1 MAVKQYDYATQKNV
15 KLSDHLSVWE
25 FAAASDYNGN
35 YPATILID
43 DGLPKIFEN
52 VYAHFKCSKGVL
64 SSGYRTPACDKSVGG
79 SGSGPH
85 TKGIA
90 MDVCFYDQKGNPIPS
105 RIIACYLQDIGIK
118 GIGVYCGGTTNW
130 THFDMRTDSVW
141 YGDERDYSQ
150 YHNDYYSYT
159 HTTEAEVWPNG
170 KDNPVSPISSNPNN
184 SKVDPPVITYRI
196 RSTNVWSKELTGPTK
211 FEGSPITDIAMKVSR
226 GSIRY
231 QVHVNGGGWLDEVTG
246 YDIND
251 IKSGYAGNGKVI
263 DAIAGYYT
271 TNSTDRSAGRIYY
284 FAYRTKA
291 NGYTGFFSYQYDDQT
306 TGGQDGYAGIF
317 GKPIT
322 GFMGEIT
329 TK

>member
-1 MAVKQYDYATQKNV
+1 
-15 KLSDHLSVWE
+15 
-25 FAAASDYNGN
+25 
-35 YPATILID
+35 
-43 DGLPKIFEN
+43 
-52 VYAHFKCSKGVL
+52 
-64 SSGYRTPACDKSVGG
+64 
-79 SGSGPH
+79 
-85 TKGIA
+85 
-90 MDVCFYDQKGNPIPS
+90 
-105 RIIACYLQDIGIK
+105 
-118 GIGVYCGGTTNW
+118 
-130 THFDMRTDSVW
+130 MRTDSVW

-170 KDNPVSPISSNPNN
+170 KGNPVSPIPSNSST
-184 SKVDPPVITYRI
+184 SKVDPPVITYRVK
-196 RSTNVWSKELTGPTK
+196 SNNVWSKELTGPTK
-211 FEGSPITDIAMKVSR
+211 FEGAPVTDIAMKVSR

-263 DAIAGYYT
+263 DAVAGYYT

-291 NGYTGFFSYQYDDQT
+291 NGYSGFFSYQYDDQT
-306 TGGQDGYAGIF
+306 TGGQDGYAGIL

>member
-1 MAVKQYDYATQKNV
+1 MSVKQYNYATQKNV

-25 FAAASDYNGN
+25 FATSSDYNGN
-35 YPATILID
+35 YPATVLID
-43 DGLPKIFEN
+43 DGLAPTFEK
-52 VYAHFKCSKGVL
+52 VYSHFNCSKGVI
-64 SSGYRTPACDKSVGG
+64 SSGYRTSACDRSVGG

-85 TKGIA
+85 TQGIA
-90 MDVCFYDQKGNPIPS
+90 MDVCFYYKNGNPIPS

-130 THFDMRTDSVW
+130 THFDMRTNSVW
-141 YGDERDYSQ
+141 YGDERDYSA

-159 HTTEAEVWPNG
+159 NTTKAEVYPNG
-170 KDNPVSPISSNPNN
+170 QSSIPNAPN
-184 SKVDPPVITYRI
+184 TVNADPPVLTYRI
-196 RSTNVWSKELTGPTK
+196 RSNGAWSKELTGPVK

-226 GSIRY
+226 GSIWY
-231 QVHVNGGGWLDEVTG
+231 QVHVKGGNWLSKITG

-251 IKSGYAGNGKVI
+251 VKSGYAGNGKVI
-263 DAIAGYYT
+263 DAITGYYT
-271 TNSTDRSAGRIYY
+271 TSSTDKSAGRTYY

-291 NGYTGFFSYQYDDQT
+291 NGYNGFFSYQYDNQT
-306 TGGQDGYAGIF
+306 SGGQDGYAGIF

-322 GFMGEIT
+322 GFTGEIT